1 MHENIIK
8 PTLFK
13 HIASVLEATIYFR
26 RILSSPDMT
35 VDLLKYGL
43 TSNLFSDLR
52 SKDAFDWEIFFFY
65 LILLILHYTVKKMSK
80 TIIRMQHAA

>member
-52 SKDAFDWEIFFFY
+52 SKDAFDWEIFFLPHSSDFALY
-65 LILLILHYTVKKMSK
+65 GKKMSK
-80 TIIRMQHAA
+80 TIIRMRHAA